1 MFVNKTKSIFLCHYA
16 KQLMLFTYLIK
27 LLFVSNAHL
36 SAVFPVSNL
45 LLSGLTVA
53 FEIQKY
59 LDCKIPNIPLFD
71 KKQPH
76 HKEYYYNIR
85 YYSLDNNNCCK
96 YLGS

>member
-1 MFVNKTKSIFLCHYA
+1 
-16 KQLMLFTYLIK
+16 MLFTYLIK
-27 LLFVSNAHL
+27 LLFVSNGHL

-59 LDCKIPNIPLFD
+59 LDCKIPNIPLMD
-71 KKQPH
+71 KRQPH
-76 HKEYYYNIR
+76 HKKYYYNIR

-96 YLGS
+96 YQWEL

>member
-1 MFVNKTKSIFLCHYA
+1 MMFVNKTKSIFLCHYA

-71 KKQPH
+71 KKQH
-76 HKEYYYNIR
+76 HH
-85 YYSLDNNNCCK
+85 
-96 YLGS
+96 